1 MYLISNS
8 PPTSPVTPTGMTVW
22 DRGGDVVSTVSWVVM
37 YSVLMEG
44 VGVVEV
50 VVEVEDKVVVVVVEA
65 VVEDDLVVVVVVVI
79 GVGEA
84 EVSSVVIPVVTVD
97 AMSWIGSGVVVCSS
111 DKRET

>member
-1 MYLISNS
+1 
-8 PPTSPVTPTGMTVW
+8 MTVW
-22 DRGGDVVSTVSWVVM
+22 DRGGDVVSPVSWVVM
-37 YSVLMEG
+37 YSVLMA
-44 VGVVEV
+44 V
-50 VVEVEDKVVVVVVEA
+50 VVVVDKVVVVVVEA